1 MSKTLIKGGTIIS
14 MDRKVGDFAK
24 GDILVDGD
32 KIEKI
37 GKSIRSP
44 SAKVVDATGMIVM
57 PGFVN
62 AHIHTWQTGI
72 RGVAGNWSI
81 PEYLHEMHARIA
93 PRYTAN
99 DTYLANL
106 VGALNQINVGATTIF
121 DWCHNNATSR
131 PHGRRNSRS
140 AGIRHP
146 RSVRPWLAQAGRQG
160 RRLALYTYPAPP
172 QRTGTTA

>member
-1 MSKTLIKGGTIIS
+1 MAKTLIKGGTIVS

-37 GKSIRSP
+37 GKSIRAP
-44 SAKVVDATGMIVM
+44 GAKVIDAAGMIVM

-62 AHIHTWQTGI
+62 AHLHTWQTGI

-99 DTYLANL
+99 DTYLGNL
-106 VGALNQINVGATTIF
+106 VGAEVVAV
-121 DWCHNNATSR
+121 DR
-131 PHGRRNSRS
+131 GRRVRDCVGDPLDLRKSLLLQGANS
-140 AGIRHP
+140 G
-146 RSVRPWLAQAGRQG
+146 GREDG
-160 RRLALYTYPAPP
+160 FSS
-172 QRTGTTA
+172 